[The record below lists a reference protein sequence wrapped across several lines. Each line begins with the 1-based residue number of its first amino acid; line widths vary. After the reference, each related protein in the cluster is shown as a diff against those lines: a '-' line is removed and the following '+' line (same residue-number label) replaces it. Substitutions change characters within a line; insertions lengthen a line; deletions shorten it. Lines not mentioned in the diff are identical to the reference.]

1 VLRCALTLDGSGA
14 QCRRVVE
21 VHEKTLLTLPPGQL
35 AVWLA
40 EHIDPP
46 RDSPA
51 SDSGVGGQRAHGR
64 AQKVLAAFPPLAIPH
79 LERVLG
85 GSVGFLPVHSLSQA
99 KALLQSNADDISLVA
114 CGVHFDESRMFDL
127 LRYVRESFPRIPVVC
142 CRVLE
147 MASARISIQ
156 PIALSA
162 ASLGAVTFFD
172 LPGRAKEVGRET
184 AEQEFRGVLLK
195 HLPRLGG

>member
-1 VLRCALTLDGSGA
+1 MASPNLSSRLAAKRAVRWDAGISIWASPCVWRILPDE
-14 QCRRVVE
+14 RVME
-21 VHEKTLLTLPPGQL
+21 
-35 AVWLA
+35 
-40 EHIDPP
+40 
-46 RDSPA
+46 RS
-51 SDSGVGGQRAHGR
+51 
-64 AQKVLAAFPPLAIPH
+64 QKVLAAFPSRAIPT

-85 GSVGFLPVHSLSQA
+85 GHVGLVPVHSLPHA
-99 KALLQSNADDISLVA
+99 KALLQSNADSISLVA

-147 MASARISIQ
+147 IGWLSRLSIE

-172 LPGRAKEVGRET
+172 LPGRAKEVGREA
-184 AEQEFRGVLLK
+184 AEQEFQSVLLK
-195 HLPRLGG
+195 HLPRPPAERP